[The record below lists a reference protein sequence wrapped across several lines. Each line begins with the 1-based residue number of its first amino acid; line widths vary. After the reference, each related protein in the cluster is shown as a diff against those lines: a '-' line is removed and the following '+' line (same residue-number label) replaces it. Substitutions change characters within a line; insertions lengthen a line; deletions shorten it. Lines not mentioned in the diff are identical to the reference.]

1 MVVSETNCQKLVLSL
16 KGNVPSKILSGAA
29 LMCVT
34 KNYSLSAAVRGF
46 IP

>member
-16 KGNVPSKILSGAA
+16 KGNVSFKILTGAV

-34 KNYSLSAAVRGF
+34 KIILYQQQ
-46 IP
+46 